1 MILVDKALAER
12 EQNGNPIRVAIV
24 GAGYSGRNIAYQI
37 IHSFPGLRLV
47 AIANRT
53 LSAAQAALA
62 GAGVTAVRTVDTAP
76 ALERA
81 MRDQCV
87 AITENAALL
96 CEADGIDAVIEATG
110 TVEFACGVALRAIEH
125 RKHVILINVELDA
138 TLGPILKSY

>member
-53 LSAAQAALA
+53 LTAAHAALA
-62 GAGVTAVRTVDTAP
+62 GAGVTALLPVGDR
-76 ALERA
+76 
-81 MRDQCV
+81 QGSV
-87 AITENAALL
+87 AQELFHACRGRSGNAA
-96 CEADGIDAVIEATG
+96 AGAVR
-110 TVEFACGVALRAIEH
+110 CL
-125 RKHVILINVELDA
+125 
-138 TLGPILKSY
+138 S